1 MLRLAALALAV
12 ARTYGAPDAAKVAE
26 VETEIAA
33 TRSKLLAIYGEGVEA
48 ALLRQ
53 GVEFLD
59 DEHGRGKVVERLLR
73 AFALGD
79 SFVIAV
85 GGMSDVAG
93 HGNLFEESYPNVC
106 NDVLRDVFRTA
117 GINFHV
123 RNMAMGGVPSF
134 PNSVCM
140 EDNFGRDADV
150 VVWDFRMVERDEIKG
165 ELYVRQALMQ
175 PRAPF
180 VCFKRH
186 NPYLK
191 KFHYAHAEG
200 ALHVIDEMKAY
211 NQLNKAK
218 SPGVANDKFCEGA
231 CECPG
236 QVRWHAGWKMQRFRG
251 VHMALAYLDLF
262 EAAVDHYKQLLSA
275 GSVPASDHAR
285 WALQPRDREALHA
298 PLVKECKDPFCSAT
312 FNCAMT
318 WQPKVGRSLVDLVDP
333 QLGLNGWKMQHPSPR
348 VADITNQGQTK
359 CHYKDEKR
367 SLVGNAK
374 SHWVFFNVP
383 NVQDGGLIGFCGD
396 FQSQKFDEYAL
407 IVVNQEEVMD
417 KLTIWLESK
426 TLGIASACFSTTH
439 NVVEGDNVIGFRV
452 TSGDLQISL
461 THLIWN

>member
-12 ARTYGAPDAAKVAE
+12 ARTYCAPDAAKVAE
-26 VETEIAA
+26 VETAIAA

-59 DEHGRGKVVERLLR
+59 DEHGRGKV
-73 AFALGD
+73 
-79 SFVIAV
+79 
-85 GGMSDVAG
+85 
-93 HGNLFEESYPNVC
+93 SYPNVC
-106 NDVLRDVFRTA
+106 NDVLRDVFGTA

-165 ELYVRQALMQ
+165 ELY
-175 PRAPF
+175 
-180 VCFKRH
+180 
-186 NPYLK
+186 
-191 KFHYAHAEG
+191 
-200 ALHVIDEMKAY
+200 AY

-262 EAAVDHYKQLLSA
+262 EAAVDHYKQLLAA
-275 GSVPASDHAR
+275 GSVPPSDHAR

-407 IVVNQEEVMD
+407 IVVNQEEVD
-417 KLTIWLESK
+417 KLTIWLESSHSVSSI
-426 TLGIASACFSTTH
+426 TNGGGVT
-439 NVVEGDNVIGFRV
+439 VDIGSV
-452 TSGDLQISL
+452 AAAGAAGTGGK
-461 THLIWN
+461 

>member
-26 VETEIAA
+26 VETAIAA

-106 NDVLRDVFRTA
+106 NDVLRDVFQTA

-251 VHMALAYLDLF
+251 IHMAVSY
-262 EAAVDHYKQLLSA
+262 
-275 GSVPASDHAR
+275 
-285 WALQPRDREALHA
+285 
-298 PLVKECKDPFCSAT
+298 
-312 FNCAMT
+312 
-318 WQPKVGRSLVDLVDP
+318 
-333 QLGLNGWKMQHPSPR
+333 
-348 VADITNQGQTK
+348 
-359 CHYKDEKR
+359 
-367 SLVGNAK
+367 
-374 SHWVFFNVP
+374 
-383 NVQDGGLIGFCGD
+383 
-396 FQSQKFDEYAL
+396 
-407 IVVNQEEVMD
+407 
-417 KLTIWLESK
+417 
-426 TLGIASACFSTTH
+426 
-439 NVVEGDNVIGFRV
+439 
-452 TSGDLQISL
+452 
-461 THLIWN
+461 THLTLPTILLV